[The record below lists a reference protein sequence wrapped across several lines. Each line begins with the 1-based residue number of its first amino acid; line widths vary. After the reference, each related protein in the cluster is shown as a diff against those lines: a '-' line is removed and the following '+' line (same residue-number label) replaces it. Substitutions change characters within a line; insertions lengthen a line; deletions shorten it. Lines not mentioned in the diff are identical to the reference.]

1 MKYHYSI
8 HILVLVFLFSSFKVD
23 KACEYAGSNINFVKT
38 QTEKAIAVDNINQAR
53 YFAYKALNAIEKTKN
68 QLMECGCEYATENIT
83 EGLSNL
89 KLAIKAT
96 SLNSTRI
103 LLSRALENTIGSLES
118 LAEHELHDSKYGSNL
133 LAMNT
138 VVTKKEK
145 ISRKKPAKADLERT
159 IDLSLEKYKV
169 SLTKIV
175 DSVDCKEA
183 RAFAENIYLHCEQ
196 QLLLPNL
203 SEGKKYYNLR
213 TKDITADALER
224 LNGCK

>member
-1 MKYHYSI
+1 MKRLYSI

-38 QTEKAIAVDNINQAR
+38 QTEKAIAVDDINQAR
-53 YFAYKALNAIEKTKN
+53 YFAYKALNAIEKSKN
-68 QLMECGCEYATENIT
+68 QLMECGCEYAKENIT

-96 SLNSTRI
+96 ALNSTRI
-103 LLSRALENTIGSLES
+103 LLNRALENTIGSLES

-138 VVTKKEK
+138 IVAKNEK
-145 ISRKKPAKADLERT
+145 TSKKKPTKEDFERK
-159 IDLSLEKYKV
+159 IDIALEKYRE
-169 SLTKIV
+169 SLNKIV
-175 DSVDCKEA
+175 TSVDCNEA
-183 RAFAENIYLHCEQ
+183 RVFAENIYLHCEQ

-203 SEGKKYYNLR
+203 TEGKKYYNLR
-213 TKDITADALER
+213 TKDITAAALEK